1 MRKVECVLYIK
12 GVNKMNFRLASL
24 DDLELLIHLRKQL
37 LVEEGQI
44 VTSIIDEELNNFFE
58 YQISSNQYVQWLVEK
73 DNNIIAT
80 GALQFIS
87 FPPSYFNPT
96 GIRGYISNMFTH
108 SEYRNKGIAKQLLNQ
123 LLAEAQ
129 RRKVRHI
136 FLISSE
142 MGKPFYKKIGFK
154 ENDIYM
160 EYLLQNEKFDS
171 VN

>member
-1 MRKVECVLYIK
+1 
-12 GVNKMNFRLASL
+12 MNFRLAAL
-24 DDLELLIHLRKQL
+24 GDLELLINLRKQL

-44 VTSIIDEELNNFFE
+44 VTSNIDEELKAFFE
-58 YQISSNQYVQWLVEK
+58 NKISSNQYIQWLVEK

-96 GIRGYISNMFTH
+96 GIRGYISNMYTH
-108 SEYRNKGIAKQLLNQ
+108 LEYRNKGIAKQLLTQ

-129 RRKVRHI
+129 RRKVHHL

-142 MGKPFYKKIGFK
+142 MGKPLYKKMGFK

-160 EYLLQNEKFDS
+160 EYFLPK
-171 VN
+171 